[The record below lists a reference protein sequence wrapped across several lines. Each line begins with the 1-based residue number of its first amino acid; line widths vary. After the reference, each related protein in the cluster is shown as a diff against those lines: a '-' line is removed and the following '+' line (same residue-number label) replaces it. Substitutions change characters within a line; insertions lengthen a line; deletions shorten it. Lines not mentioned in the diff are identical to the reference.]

1 MSFRDTLVGGSVFA
15 LFIYRICASEGEMA
29 AGEKPDRARGRNGKG
44 PVRRH
49 EESRKHTTAH
59 SFATRNCAPPLP
71 HPRPSLLLRGPNRV
85 GRFIDFGV
93 RRDKNNGKLISSI
106 FRGKFR

>member
-59 SFATRNCAPPLP
+59 SFATRNCAPPP
-71 HPRPSLLLRGPNRV
+71 SPTPAPRFYFEDQTGWGDS
-85 GRFIDFGV
+85 
-93 RRDKNNGKLISSI
+93 LISVSDAI
-106 FRGKFR
+106 KITEN